1 MLGLPEMSDLRLD
14 EGAQPL
20 ELGDVGPT
28 TGRGRVIRQCRAKTE
43 GGQFVE
49 VQGSGEESTFSE
61 AELNTML
68 ALARAGIGE
77 LVGMQRGV
85 IG

>member
-1 MLGLPEMSDLRLD
+1 M
-14 EGAQPL
+14 
-20 ELGDVGPT
+20 
-28 TGRGRVIRQCRAKTE
+28 TE
-43 GGQFVE
+43 GGHFVE

-68 ALARAGIGE
+68 SLARGGIGE
-77 LVGMQRGV
+77 LVGMQQAV